1 MGGHPDQDPG
11 PTLVLGGS
19 GYVAGECLR
28 LLAGHP
34 FFRDVRP
41 VTTSRGGESVG
52 LVFPHLEGAD
62 LATTV
67 FQTLDE
73 ALASVPD
80 GGRLSVLAAT
90 PHGATAGLVDR
101 LMTEARRRA
110 LDLRVVD
117 LSADFRFQDASTYR
131 AIYGRDHEAP
141 HRLADFR
148 CGIPEWSPGPAG
160 RFLAH
165 PGCFTTAAVLAVAP
179 FWKARVVEPEVF
191 VSAVTGSSG
200 SGRQPGPGT
209 HHPERR
215 SDLRAYSPLGHRHE
229 AEMSRLLGAIAG
241 GEAPQV
247 AFVPHSGPFVRGI
260 HATVHLRLTRE
271 LDPREAVALAREA
284 YQEAPLVTVRD
295 EPPRLADVVG
305 TSRAALG
312 VFARQRTLVVT
323 SVLDNLAKGAA
334 GGGIQWLNRQHG
346 LPDDTGLRQPG
357 IGWC

>member
-1 MGGHPDQDPG
+1 VGDPPDRDPG
-11 PTLVLGGS
+11 PVLVLGGS

-34 FFRDVRP
+34 VFRDVRP
-41 VTTSRGGESVG
+41 VTTSRGGEPVG
-52 LVFPHLEGAD
+52 HVFPHLEGTD
-62 LATTV
+62 LGTAV
-67 FQTLDE
+67 FRTLDE
-73 ALASVPD
+73 SMEAVPD
-80 GGRLSVLAAT
+80 GGKISVLVAT
-90 PHGATAGLVDR
+90 PHGATASLVDR
-101 LMTEARRRA
+101 LATEADRRA
-110 LDLRVVD
+110 LDLRIVD
-117 LSADFRFQDASTYR
+117 LSADFRFGDPSTYR
-131 AIYGRDHEAP
+131 SIYGQAHGAP
-141 HRLADFR
+141 HRLGSFR

-160 RFLAH
+160 RFVAH
-165 PGCFTTAAVLAVAP
+165 PGCFTTAAVLAAAP
-179 FWKARVVEPEVF
+179 FWKARVVVPEIF

-229 AEMSRLLGAIAG
+229 AEMGMLLGLLAG
-241 GEAPQV
+241 GEVPEV

-260 HATVHLRLTRE
+260 HATLHLRLAKA
-271 LDPREAVALAREA
+271 LDAREALDLAREA
-284 YQEAPLVTVRD
+284 YADCPLVTVRE
-295 EPPRLADVVG
+295 EPPRLAEVVG
-305 TSRAALG
+305 TCRAALG
-312 VFARQRTLVVT
+312 VFVRHRTLVVT

>member
-1 MGGHPDQDPG
+1 MERTPEGDPG

-28 LLAGHP
+28 LLSGHP

-41 VTTSRGGESVG
+41 VTTSREGEAVG
-52 LVFPHLEGAD
+52 RVFPHLQGTP
-62 LATTV
+62 LGATT
-67 FQTLDE
+67 FRTLDE
-73 ALASVPD
+73 ALAEVPD

-90 PHGATAGLVDR
+90 PHGATAALVDG
-101 LMTEARRRA
+101 LMQEAERRA
-110 LDLRVVD
+110 LDLRIVD
-117 LSADFRFQDASTYR
+117 LSADFRFGDAPTYQ
-131 AIYGRDHEAP
+131 AIYGKAHGAP
-141 HRLADFR
+141 HRLRDFR
-148 CGIPEWSPGPAG
+148 CGIPEWTPGPPG
-160 RFLAH
+160 RFVAH
-165 PGCFTTAAVLAVAP
+165 PGCFTTAAVLAAAP
-179 FWKARVVEPEVF
+179 FWQARVLEREVF

-229 AEMSRLLGAIAG
+229 AEMAFLLGALAD
-241 GEAPQV
+241 GEAPEV

-260 HATVHLRLTRE
+260 HATLHLRLARSLTA
-271 LDPREAVALAREA
+271 REALDLARESYA
-284 YQEAPLVTVRD
+284 GAPLVTVQD
-295 EPPRLADVVG
+295 EPPRLAEVVG
-305 TSRAALG
+305 TCRAALG
-312 VFARQRTLVVT
+312 VFVRGRTLVVT

-357 IGWC
+357 IGWF